1 MRIAA
6 VTAAGGVLAFVL
18 MLGWLGLRPDLA
30 TAMGGA
36 TFWSKAGY
44 AAVLGVAGF
53 LAIERLARP
62 AASPRA
68 GLLLALAAL
77 VLIVALAAV
86 NLLTTPPADR
96 LTVWLGGSWRRCP
109 FNILALSG
117 PTLVLAL
124 LAVRGLAPTRLR
136 AAGAAAGLLAGGVAT
151 TAYSLHCPETAPAF
165 VATWYT
171 LGIFLSATVG
181 AILGPWAL
189 RWR

>member
-6 VTAAGGVLAFVL
+6 VAAVGGVVALGM
-18 MLGWLGLRPDLA
+18 MLVWLGPRPDLA
-30 TAMGGA
+30 SAMEGA

-44 AAVLGVAGF
+44 AAALGVAGF
-53 LAIERLARP
+53 LAVERLARP
-62 AASPRA
+62 AASPRM
-68 GLLLALAAL
+68 GLLLALVAL
-77 VLIVALAAV
+77 VVVLALGAV
-86 NLLTTPPADR
+86 NILTTPPADR
-96 LTVWLGGSWRRCP
+96 LSVWLGASWRRCP

-124 LAVRGLAPTRLR
+124 LAVRSLAPTRLR

-151 TAYSLHCPETAPAF
+151 TAYALHCPETAPAF

-171 LGIFLSATVG
+171 LGVLLSAAVG
-181 AILGPWAL
+181 AMLGPWVL